1 MVINGSGEIN
11 GTNGLRRSVFFDKFQ
26 HGFSLFFYNGKDNG
40 GKAVTVADGDRLGH
54 RRNICEYYSVP
65 ASPLG
70 NISDP

>member
-26 HGFSLFFYNGKDNG
+26 HGFSLLFSNGKDNG
-40 GKAVTVADGDRLGH
+40 REAVAIADGDRLGH
-54 RRNICEYYSVP
+54 RRNICEYYSVFEC
-65 ASPLG
+65 SLG